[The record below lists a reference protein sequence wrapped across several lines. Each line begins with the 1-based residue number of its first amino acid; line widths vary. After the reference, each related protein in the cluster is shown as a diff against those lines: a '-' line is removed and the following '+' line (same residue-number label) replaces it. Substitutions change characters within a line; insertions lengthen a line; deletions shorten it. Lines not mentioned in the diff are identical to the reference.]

1 MGVFVSESQG
11 KNSVLLVHSLSE
23 KLLLLKDTL
32 SDFVRVY
39 AVMSGKAATRSLKM
53 VQGINLIMLDVDT
66 SEKSGYEFLDF
77 LKNSG
82 EYRDIPVVVLTSSPQ
97 QDIEK
102 KLKSYPNVTGI
113 VDTTSDKREIRE
125 MTAEF
130 LGIQASSIEK
140 GV

>member
-1 MGVFVSESQG
+1 MGVFASE

-23 KLLLLKDTL
+23 KLLYLKDTL

-39 AVMSGKAATRSLKM
+39 AVRSVKPAMRALKM
-53 VQGINLIMLDVDT
+53 VQGINLIMLDVERADM
-66 SEKSGYEFLDF
+66 SGYEFLDF

-82 EYRDIPVVVLTSSPQ
+82 EHRDIPVVVLTSSPQ
-97 QDIEK
+97 QEIEK
-102 KLKSYPNVTGI
+102 KLKGYPNVAGL
-113 VDTTSDKREIRE
+113 VDTTSESREIRE

>member
-1 MGVFVSESQG
+1 MGVFTTG
-11 KNSVLLVHSLSE
+11 KKSILLVHSLSE
-23 KLLLLKDTL
+23 KLLMLKDTL

-39 AVMSGKAATRSLKM
+39 AVKSGKSAMRTLKM
-53 VQGINLIMLDVDT
+53 VQGINLIMLDLQVC
-66 SEKSGYEFLDF
+66 EESGYEFLDF

-82 EYRDIPVVVLTSSPQ
+82 EYRDITVVVLTSSPQ
-97 QDIEK
+97 QEIEK
-102 KLKSYPNVTGI
+102 KLKSYANVAGL
-113 VDTTSDKREIRE
+113 VDTTSEAREIRE